1 MMTSNWHWP
10 YYTHS
15 IRISFSDHMRCN
27 ACVICSVYFLG
38 MQFLWL
44 CRNASENFPKFI
56 TDVINGKIDILSQH
70 FPGFS
75 TSDGEGCY
83 RDGQYALSNI
93 TILELRTSEM
103 MQNETY
109 VITLVVRKGN
119 RTSFTTQILELGP
132 ENLPRLAIR

>member
-1 MMTSNWHWP
+1 M
-10 YYTHS
+10 
-15 IRISFSDHMRCN
+15 RISFSDQVGCN
-27 ACVICSVYFLG
+27 ACVICSLYFLG

-56 TDVINGKIDILSQH
+56 TDVITGKIDILSEH
-70 FPGFS
+70 FSGFS
-75 TSDGEGCY
+75 TSDSEGCY
-83 RDGQYALSNI
+83 RDGQYALSKT

-109 VITLVVRKGN
+109 VITLVVGKGN